1 MQFYSKYT
9 GVGLSTRLSEQQK
22 KKMFKQLI
30 LDSKALRETSTSQG
44 GRTEINLSLAIDDF
58 ERIEDETRI
67 LSVSALATD
76 ELYIVQKTL
85 CLLVETFYRPLL
97 PSDTDFA
104 DVIQLLHE
112 DILKLCQSLL
122 FWRSDLASSVL
133 ILVRIDSQL
142 DDKDIRRKCK
152 QLEEFSTAD
161 FGLSEHL

>member
-9 GVGLSTRLSEQQK
+9 GVGLSGRLSEQQK

-30 LDSKALRETSTSQG
+30 LDSKALRETSNSQG

-58 ERIEDETRI
+58 EPIEDETRI

-104 DVIQLLHE
+104 VVIQFLHE

-122 FWRSDLASSVL
+122 F
-133 ILVRIDSQL
+133 
-142 DDKDIRRKCK
+142 
-152 QLEEFSTAD
+152 
-161 FGLSEHL
+161 